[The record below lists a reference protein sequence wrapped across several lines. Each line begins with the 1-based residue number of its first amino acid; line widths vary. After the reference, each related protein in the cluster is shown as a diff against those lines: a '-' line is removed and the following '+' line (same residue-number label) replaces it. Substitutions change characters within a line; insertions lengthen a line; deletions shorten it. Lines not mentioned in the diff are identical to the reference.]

1 MINMFKR
8 LFIIL
13 ILLCGTFVSAETF
26 KAGVSKVGAVPN
38 SFYGSWRVVAKLD
51 KQSGSVYFKP
61 QAVDLWNLS
70 RSGDVI
76 NLNNPFTGASATVKL
91 DYVEGNLIR
100 FTKSGDYDGNKKLT
114 DTVDLKLVGSTFTGV
129 NYLTLETYS
138 YKDKS
143 LIRKDTAVYILQG
156 EKISGMSITGE

>member
-1 MINMFKR
+1 MINMLKR
-8 LFIIL
+8 LFIIFV
-13 ILLCGTFVSAETF
+13 LLCGTFVSAETL

-61 QAVDLWNLS
+61 QAVDFWNLS

-114 DTVDLKLVGSTFTGV
+114 DTVDLKLVGNTFTGV

-138 YKDKS
+138 YKDNS
-143 LIRKDTAVYILQG
+143 LIRKDTAVYILKG

>member
-1 MINMFKR
+1 MINMLKR

-26 KAGVSKVGAVPN
+26 KAGVSKVRAVPN

-61 QAVDLWNLS
+61 QAVDFWNLS

>member
-1 MINMFKR
+1 MFKR

-51 KQSGSVYFKP
+51 KQSCSVYFKP
-61 QAVDLWNLS
+61 QAVDFWNLS

>member
-1 MINMFKR
+1 MINMLKR

-13 ILLCGTFVSAETF
+13 ILLCGAFVSAETF

-61 QAVDLWNLS
+61 QAVDFWNLS

-114 DTVDLKLVGSTFTGV
+114 DTVDLKLVGSTFTGL